1 MVTLCLPTVR
11 CVPGGSVP
19 AGTLRAAA
27 AAAGAGAE
35 TAVSEVTLD
44 RLAMDELCDEKG
56 DAMATVI
63 YGHRQEKEREREL
76 AFTSSF
82 VPVCSRS
89 GSRPPFYDR
98 GTRWSCVGDFA
109 CVVGWQAGLNN
120 EWGRHKARLLSCAT
134 LNRTRRWLRRAS
146 TSD

>member
-27 AAAGAGAE
+27 AAAAGAGPEA
-35 TAVSEVTLD
+35 AVSEVTLD
-44 RLAMDELCDEKG
+44 RLAKDELCDEKG
-56 DAMATVI
+56 DAMARVI

-76 AFTSSF
+76 AFTSSS

-98 GTRWSCVGDFA
+98 GTRWWCCVDDLPVWLA
-109 CVVGWQAGLNN
+109 GWLQ
-120 EWGRHKARLLSCAT
+120 
-134 LNRTRRWLRRAS
+134 
-146 TSD
+146 